1 MSRSAAR
8 APLHLLWGE
17 EFLVRK
23 SADELVKRLVPGA
36 AAGLNLIPMDGASP
50 REIAQELATL
60 PLFPGPK
67 VVVVRDPEFLA
78 PRKGRG
84 DALGRAR
91 EAWRAGRRK
100 EGARRLLAL
109 AARAGWGVAELDP
122 KTPGAPGVDAWREEL
137 DVQLAEADL
146 QFLAEVAR
154 FCREEGITAPEGDAT
169 ALMALFERGLPEGHA
184 LVIAATDI
192 DARNPLV
199 KLAREHGALVEKKV
213 ADTFRRLDL
222 RQAAAEFLEPLGKR
236 LGAGAAEELKERI
249 GGNMRLLQAE
259 LEKLAVHAEGK
270 TISAEDVRLLV
281 AKTREDEFFE
291 AAEVLQSRDLRAG
304 LAWLDD
310 ALAQGKY
317 PLMLLG
323 AIAAGVRNL
332 IDGHERMRSL
342 GPNVSRMSSREF
354 EKEVF
359 PKIEREAR
367 EAGRR
372 VPHPYAAYK
381 AVQAAGRYTR
391 AELLA
396 ALVACADADVSLKSS
411 GSGQLVLESL
421 LLRLLSAPPGP
432 GSTA

>member
-1 MSRSAAR
+1 MSGAGTNV
-8 APLHLLWGE
+8 PLHLIWGD

-23 SADELVKRLVPGA
+23 SAEELTQRLVPAA
-36 AAGLNLIPMDGASP
+36 AAGLNLITMDGASP
-50 REIAQELATL
+50 REIAQELATM

-67 VVVVRDPEFLA
+67 VVLIRDPEFLA

-91 EAWRAGRRK
+91 EAWKAGRRK

-122 KTPGAPGVDAWREEL
+122 KTPGAPGPHAWREEL
-137 DVQLAEADL
+137 EVDLAEADL
-146 QFLAEVAR
+146 QFLAEVAA
-154 FCREEGITAPEGDAT
+154 FCREEKVTAPEGDAT
-169 ALMALFERGLPEGHA
+169 PLVTLIEKGIPQGHA
-184 LVIAATDI
+184 LVIAATDL

-199 KLAREHGALVEKKV
+199 KLAREKGQLLERKV

-222 RQAAAEFLEPLGKR
+222 REAAAEILEPLGKR

-249 GGNMRLLQAE
+249 GGNMRLLQSE
-259 LEKLAVHAEGK
+259 LEKLAAHAGGS
-270 TISAEDVRLLV
+270 TLSAEDVRLLV

-304 LAWLDD
+304 LAWLND
-310 ALAQGKY
+310 ALEQGKHA
-317 PLMLLG
+317 LLLLG

-332 IDGHERMRSL
+332 IDGHERMRRL
-342 GPNVSRMSSREF
+342 GPDVSRMSSREF
-354 EKEVF
+354 EKTVF
-359 PKIEREAR
+359 PKIEQEAR
-367 EAGRR
+367 ESGRR

-421 LLRLLSAPPGP
+421 LLRFLGAPSAPRSG
-432 GSTA
+432 A